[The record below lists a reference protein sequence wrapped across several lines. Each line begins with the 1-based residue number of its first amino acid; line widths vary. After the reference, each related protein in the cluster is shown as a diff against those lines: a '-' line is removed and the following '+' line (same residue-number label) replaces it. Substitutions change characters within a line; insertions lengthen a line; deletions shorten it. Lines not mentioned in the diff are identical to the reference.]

1 LGEIGDSSAY
11 PAMRKL
17 LSEHPADSN
26 VRFAAYEALGTISAQ
41 GGAHILGNGL
51 TDPEEQVRVA
61 AAGAIERNL
70 SDLLIAGINNM
81 LQSGPEEKSHIC
93 TAIINARAV
102 NTFLALFKTEEFRKE
117 ATRFLIKNAPDDLR
131 NLFATKLE
139 NNGYQEAAE
148 EISKSARPLA
158 ARSRALAVDDS
169 RMILNIYKTTLF
181 NLGYDPVLFS
191 RPDKALEWL
200 KDNKPRVMF
209 TDLNMPEMT
218 GVELI
223 RKTRELYS
231 SSRLPIVMITTQ
243 NEVQDNRD
251 AIQAGADTIGRKPF
265 TSESLQ
271 NILENLEKS
280 TEE

>member
-1 LGEIGDSSAY
+1 
-11 PAMRKL
+11 
-17 LSEHPADSN
+17 
-26 VRFAAYEALGTISAQ
+26 
-41 GGAHILGNGL
+41 
-51 TDPEEQVRVA
+51 
-61 AAGAIERNL
+61 
-70 SDLLIAGINNM
+70 
-81 LQSGPEEKSHIC
+81 
-93 TAIINARAV
+93 
-102 NTFLALFKTEEFRKE
+102 
-117 ATRFLIKNAPDDLR
+117 
-131 NLFATKLE
+131 
-139 NNGYQEAAE
+139 
-148 EISKSARPLA
+148 
-158 ARSRALAVDDS
+158 
-169 RMILNIYKTTLF
+169 
-181 NLGYDPVLFS
+181 
-191 RPDKALEWL
+191 
-200 KDNKPRVMF
+200 MF